1 MIYKLVGILF
11 LLAGLF
17 GIIIFSCSFS
27 TCLKV
32 FTFYRNMKLIGEI
45 RGKLIGMNIR
55 LPYTLMQFKFTF
67 PDGTSEIK
75 EIRKFFFEE
84 SSLNNEKVKD
94 LHNLVRINNNYAVV
108 SDFENSYRRGFNM
121 YKQVWIVL
129 FLSLQNLLIGG
140 SLLLN
145 YNIGLIFAVL
155 LFLFDFYFTFKLSE
169 INIYYSDKEI
179 ISEIKNILIT
189 TVIGIPFL
197 FLCAYLLQNLWF
209 ISGFLSRVLII
220 FIGIVGTFSLWAFSF
235 SEEDYKDFF
244 KNPRK
249 NEFLDWNI
257 GFRSYFDEEN
267 FEIWDNTIT

>member
-17 GIIIFSCSFS
+17 GIIIFCCSFS
-27 TCLKV
+27 TCFKA

-67 PDGTSEIK
+67 PDGTSEIR
-75 EIRKFFFEE
+75 EIRKFFFEW
-84 SSLNNEKVKD
+84 SSLNNEEVKD

-108 SDFENSYRRGFNM
+108 SDFENSYRSVFNM

-129 FLSLQNLLIGG
+129 FLSLQNLLIGS

-155 LFLFDFYFTFKLSE
+155 LFLFDFYFTLKLSQ
-169 INIYYSDKEI
+169 INTYYSDKEI

-209 ISGFLSRVLII
+209 FSGFLSRALIV

-244 KNPRK
+244 KNPRR
-249 NEFLDWNI
+249 NEFLDWTI
-257 GFRSYFDEEN
+257 GSHSYFDEEN
-267 FEIWDNTIT
+267 FEIWDNNMT